1 MNKKV
6 GIVIG
11 IIIAILVC
19 FFIGVIIINQNNNNN
34 NIEANNSNQTNGASD
49 EKEVKEEIHESEIK
63 TESIVLSSKIGTQI
77 QDLIYIPNI
86 YSDSLFKEV
95 EASGLNDRSKIM
107 FTFAKIMSDDEYSS
121 IRRQSPDYVGE
132 YITSDDLQ
140 EVASKLFVDA
150 SNLKHQEIFLP
161 NSYDSENGNY
171 IKVPTGFVEFSYIKD
186 IPYKI
191 EETGDNITVYTYRI
205 YIDCKIPDIIEES
218 GASIQTIYYDS
229 EKKNQAIVINDEKM
243 DDEST
248 QTEFLNEK
256 ISSGEIDKD
265 KLKQGVYKITRKG
278 NVYLIDD
285 IK

>member
-11 IIIAILVC
+11 IIVAILVC
-19 FFIGVIIINQNNNNN
+19 FFIGVIIFNQNDNRVEVETN
-34 NIEANNSNQTNGASD
+34 NIVQQDNKNEEEEVV
-49 EKEVKEEIHESEIK
+49 EKTEVK
-63 TESIVLSSKIGTQI
+63 TENIVLSSKIGTQI

-86 YSDSLFKEV
+86 YSDSLFKEI
-95 EASGLNDRSKIM
+95 EASGVNDRAKIM
-107 FTFAKIMSDDEYSS
+107 FTFAKIMDNDEYTS
-121 IRRQSPDYVGE
+121 IIRQSEDYVGE
-132 YITSDDLQ
+132 YVTTDDLE
-140 EVASKLFVDA
+140 EVATKLFTD
-150 SNLKHQEIFLP
+150 STNLKHQEIFLP
-161 NSYDSENGNY
+161 DSYDDQKGN
-171 IKVPTGFVEFSYIKD
+171 YIKD

-191 EETGDNITVYTYRI
+191 EEKGNDITVYTYRL
-205 YIDCKIPDIIEES
+205 YIDCKLPDILEED
-218 GASIQTIYYDS
+218 GASIQTTYYDS
-229 EKKNQAIVINDEKM
+229 EKKNQAIIINDEKM

>member
-11 IIIAILVC
+11 IIVAILVC
-19 FFIGVIIINQNNNNN
+19 FFIGVIIFNQNDNRVEVETN
-34 NIEANNSNQTNGASD
+34 NIVQQDNKNEVEEVV
-49 EKEVKEEIHESEIK
+49 EKTEVK
-63 TESIVLSSKIGTQI
+63 TENIVLSSKIGTQI

-86 YSDSLFKEV
+86 YSDSLFKEI
-95 EASGLNDRSKIM
+95 EASGLNDRAKIM
-107 FTFAKIMSDDEYSS
+107 FTFAKIMDNDEYTS
-121 IRRQSPDYVGE
+121 IIRQSEDYVGE
-132 YITSDDLQ
+132 YVTTDDLE
-140 EVASKLFVDA
+140 EVATKLFTD
-150 SNLKHQEIFLP
+150 STNLKHQEIFLP
-161 NSYDSENGNY
+161 DSYDSENGNY

-191 EETGDNITVYTYRI
+191 EEKGNDITVYTYRL
-205 YIDCKIPDIIEES
+205 YIDCKLPDILEED
-218 GASIQTIYYDS
+218 GASIQTTYYDS
-229 EKKNQAIVINDEKM
+229 EKKNQAIIINDEKM

>member
-6 GIVIG
+6 S
-11 IIIAILVC
+11 IIITVIIVILVC
-19 FFIGVIIINQNNNNN
+19 FFIGVIIVSQNNNKDSVDVNN
-34 NIEANNSNQTNGASD
+34 TTQTGEEN
-49 EKEVKEEIHESEIK
+49 ETKEEVQETEVK
-63 TESIVLSSKIGTQI
+63 TENIVLSSKIGTEI
-77 QDLIYIPNI
+77 QDLIYISNI
-86 YSDSLFKEV
+86 YSDSFFKEV
-95 EASGLNDRSKIM
+95 EASGLNDRAKIM

-140 EVASKLFVDA
+140 DVASKLFVDA
-150 SNLKHQEIFLP
+150 SNLKHQEVFLP
-161 NSYDSENGNY
+161 DSYDSENGNY

-191 EETGDNITVYTYRI
+191 EETGDSITVYTYRL
-205 YIDCKIPDIIEES
+205 YIDCNTSETLEES
-218 GASIQTIYYDS
+218 VNSTQTIYYDS
-229 EKKNQAIVINDEKM
+229 EKKNQVIVINDEKM
-243 DDEST
+243 DNENT
-248 QTEFLNEK
+248 QTEFLNTK

-265 KLKQGVYKITRKG
+265 KLKQGVYQITRKG

>member
-11 IIIAILVC
+11 IIVAILVC
-19 FFIGVIIINQNNNNN
+19 FFIGVIIFNQNDNRVEVETN
-34 NIEANNSNQTNGASD
+34 NIVQQDNKNEVEEVV
-49 EKEVKEEIHESEIK
+49 EKTEVK
-63 TESIVLSSKIGTQI
+63 TENIVLSSKIGTQI

-86 YSDSLFKEV
+86 YSDSLFKEI
-95 EASGLNDRSKIM
+95 EASGLNDRAKIM
-107 FTFAKIMSDDEYSS
+107 FTFAKIMDNDEYTS
-121 IRRQSPDYVGE
+121 IIRQSEDYVGE
-132 YITSDDLQ
+132 YVTTDDLE
-140 EVASKLFVDA
+140 EVATKLFTD
-150 SNLKHQEIFLP
+150 STNLKHQEIFLP
-161 NSYDSENGNY
+161 DSYDDQKGNY

-191 EETGDNITVYTYRI
+191 EEKGNDITVYTYRL
-205 YIDCKIPDIIEES
+205 YIDCKLPDILEED
-218 GASIQTIYYDS
+218 GASIQTTYYDS
-229 EKKNQAIVINDEKM
+229 EKKNQAIIINDEKM

-265 KLKQGVYKITRKG
+265 KLKQGIYKITRKG

>member
-11 IIIAILVC
+11 IIVAILVC
-19 FFIGVIIINQNNNNN
+19 FFIGVIIFNQNDNRVEVETN
-34 NIEANNSNQTNGASD
+34 NIVQQDNKNEVEEVV
-49 EKEVKEEIHESEIK
+49 EKTEVK
-63 TESIVLSSKIGTQI
+63 TENIVLSSKIGTQI

-86 YSDSLFKEV
+86 YSDSLFKEI
-95 EASGLNDRSKIM
+95 EASGLNDRAKIM
-107 FTFAKIMSDDEYSS
+107 FTFAKIMDNDEYTS
-121 IRRQSPDYVGE
+121 IIRQSEDYVGE
-132 YITSDDLQ
+132 YVTTDDLE
-140 EVASKLFVDA
+140 EVATKLFTD
-150 SNLKHQEIFLP
+150 STNLKHQEIFLP
-161 NSYDSENGNY
+161 DSYDSENGNY

-205 YIDCKIPDIIEES
+205 YIDCKLPDILEED
-218 GASIQTIYYDS
+218 GASIQTTYYDS
-229 EKKNQAIVINDEKM
+229 EKKNQAIIINDEKM

>member
-11 IIIAILVC
+11 IIVAILVC
-19 FFIGVIIINQNNNNN
+19 FFIGVIIFNQNDNRVEVETN
-34 NIEANNSNQTNGASD
+34 NIVQQDNKNEEEEVV
-49 EKEVKEEIHESEIK
+49 EKTEVK
-63 TESIVLSSKIGTQI
+63 TENIVLSSKIGTQI

-86 YSDSLFKEV
+86 YSDSLFKEI
-95 EASGLNDRSKIM
+95 EASGLNDRAKIM
-107 FTFAKIMSDDEYSS
+107 FTFAKIMDNDEYTS
-121 IRRQSPDYVGE
+121 IIRQSEDYVGE
-132 YITSDDLQ
+132 YVTTDDLE
-140 EVASKLFVDA
+140 EVATKLFTD
-150 SNLKHQEIFLP
+150 STNLKHQEIFLP
-161 NSYDSENGNY
+161 DSYDSENGNY
-171 IKVPTGFVEFSYIKD
+171 IKVRTGFVEFSYIKD

-191 EETGDNITVYTYRI
+191 EEKGNDITVYTYRL
-205 YIDCKIPDIIEES
+205 YIDCKLPDILEED
-218 GASIQTIYYDS
+218 GASIQTTYYDS

-256 ISSGEIDKD
+256 ISSGEINKD
-265 KLKQGVYKITRKG
+265 KLKQGIYKITRKG

>member
-11 IIIAILVC
+11 IIVAILVC
-19 FFIGVIIINQNNNNN
+19 FFIGVIIFNQNDNRVEVETN
-34 NIEANNSNQTNGASD
+34 NIVQQDNKNEVEEVV
-49 EKEVKEEIHESEIK
+49 EKTEVK
-63 TESIVLSSKIGTQI
+63 TENIVLSSKIGTQI

-86 YSDSLFKEV
+86 YSDSLFKEI
-95 EASGLNDRSKIM
+95 EASGLNDRAKIM
-107 FTFAKIMSDDEYSS
+107 FTFAKIMDNDEYTS
-121 IRRQSPDYVGE
+121 IIRQSEDYVGE
-132 YITSDDLQ
+132 YVTTDDLE
-140 EVASKLFVDA
+140 EVATKLFTD
-150 SNLKHQEIFLP
+150 STNLKHQEIFLP
-161 NSYDSENGNY
+161 DSYDDQKGNY

-191 EETGDNITVYTYRI
+191 EEKGNDITVYTYRL
-205 YIDCKIPDIIEES
+205 YIDCKLPDILEED
-218 GASIQTIYYDS
+218 GASIQTTYYDS
-229 EKKNQAIVINDEKM
+229 EKKNQAIIINDEKM

>member
-11 IIIAILVC
+11 IIISILVC
-19 FFIGVIIINQNNNNN
+19 FFIGVIIIDQDNKDKNNVD
-34 NIEANNSNQTNGASD
+34 INNSTQTTESN
-49 EKEVKEEIHESEIK
+49 EVREEVQETEVKAEN
-63 TESIVLSSKIGTQI
+63 IVLDSKIGTKL
-77 QDLIYIPNI
+77 QDLIYISNI
-86 YSDSLFKEV
+86 YSDSFFREV
-95 EASGLNDRSKIM
+95 EASGINDRAKIM

-140 EVASKLFVDA
+140 DVASKLFVDA
-150 SNLKHQEIFLP
+150 SNLKHQEVFLP
-161 NSYDSENGNY
+161 DSYDSKNGNY

-191 EETGDNITVYTYRI
+191 EEIGDSITVYTYRV
-205 YIDCKIPDIIEES
+205 YIECNTTDTLEES
-218 GASIQTIYYDS
+218 VNSTQTIYYDS
-229 EKKNQAIVINDEKM
+229 EKKNQAIVINNEKM
-243 DDEST
+243 DDENT
-248 QTEFLNEK
+248 QTEFLNTK

-265 KLKQGVYKITRKG
+265 KLKQGIYKITRKG